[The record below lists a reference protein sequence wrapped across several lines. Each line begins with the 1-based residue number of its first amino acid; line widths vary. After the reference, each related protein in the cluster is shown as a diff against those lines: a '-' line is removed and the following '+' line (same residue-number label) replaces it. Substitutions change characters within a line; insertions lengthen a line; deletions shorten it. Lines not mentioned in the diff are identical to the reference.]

1 MYTHTHMYA
10 GTHTHSCTCMHTH
23 TLMHMHAHTHTC
35 MHAVIT
41 HACTCT
47 HIHTHTH
54 THITINGLI
63 KSICQGPSCIIT
75 ILRILIQFKVQ
86 WWYTKMSFFLSKV
99 LPTILQQ
106 NNQFQISVHT
116 IVLQCMQCKV
126 QASREGGSLCQC
138 LWSC

>member
-23 TLMHMHAHTHTC
+23 THACMQSSHMHAHAHT
-35 MHAVIT
+35 
-41 HACTCT
+41 
-47 HIHTHTH
+47 HTHTH

-106 NNQFQISVHT
+106 NNQFQISVHI

-126 QASREGGSLCQC
+126 QASREGDSLCQC